1 MIPIVAIECQMWCV
15 LSNCVVTDYCIS
27 MDAPKYR
34 KWINNKVDSNRS
46 IREEFVIGIN
56 KFGQFLVDKDVNNL

>member
-1 MIPIVAIECQMWCV
+1 
-15 LSNCVVTDYCIS
+15 